1 MNNSL
6 SDSNI
11 FGSNSFSSNTE
22 EINSCYV
29 NLNVHRSQLELV
41 RTWIGSLDRLDS
53 VNHLAEEDR
62 DVVSHAIQDF
72 YQLICDKLDDKRENP
87 SDSSDISK
95 SITQSVLT
103 DEEEKLLKEC
113 LED

>member
-1 MNNSL
+1 MMVESL
-6 SDSNI
+6 KLNKDDKY
-11 FGSNSFSSNTE
+11 FSNTK
-22 EINSCYV
+22 EINNCYV

-53 VNHLAEEDR
+53 VNHLVEEDR

-72 YQLICDKLDDKRENP
+72 YQLICNKLDDERINTSNP
-87 SDSSDISK
+87 SDTSK